1 MITHSGRKMARRLR
15 LRGLIPQHLPELW
28 HGVRPRNRTY
38 LAATAYANRS
48 TLDPTGSGL
57 VSTTPI
63 DPRGLDGSSW
73 LQRGES
79 LFSPQY
85 VSFELP
91 VLGSSVG

>member
-1 MITHSGRKMARRLR
+1 MARRLR
-15 LRGLIPQHLPELW
+15 LRGLIPQLLPELW

-48 TLDPTGSGL
+48 TLDATGSGL
-57 VSTTPI
+57 VSSTPI
-63 DPRGLDGSSW
+63 DHRGLDGISW
-73 LQRGES
+73 FQRGES

-91 VLGSSVG
+91 VLGSFIG